1 MKSIGLILFLILIR
15 DIHGQSPNLTIT
27 PSEIKSEKKA
37 TIPDLQSLDQYK
49 KSTFLSS
56 MELPF
61 STSSNGVYAATFPM
75 AWTEIK
81 DLLLDSMYAFSST
94 ELKLLHQTKGHTN
107 VLQPSEYET
116 SIKIENRTIIAKA
129 SFNKSLAFLTP
140 MTANKTAFLF
150 QGNAVGSFGFRG
162 KHPGVRILYYNND
175 NDFALSITPKEIGQ
189 ELILIKTNFDSQTS
203 IKKEVEQLQNRIQ
216 LAAKKNKV
224 TPWKSRLY
232 SFDRTEIPIIDFN
245 IEHRYP
251 NIEKSFFINQ
261 GTKYIVSKAYQKNAF
276 CMNKKGTTITSEA
289 EIRVLPP
296 SRPSG
301 IDKATPKNMIFDDS
315 FLVLAKRTDNPNPYF
330 AVFLCNN
337 ELMQSFK

>member
-1 MKSIGLILFLILIR
+1 M
-15 DIHGQSPNLTIT
+15 
-27 PSEIKSEKKA
+27 
-37 TIPDLQSLDQYK
+37 
-49 KSTFLSS
+49 
-56 MELPF
+56 
-61 STSSNGVYAATFPM
+61 STSKNGIYSATFPI
-75 AWTEIK
+75 AWGEIK
-81 DLLLDSMYAFSST
+81 ETLLDSIYDFSST
-94 ELKLLHQTKGHTN
+94 ELELVHQTKEHLN
-107 VLQPSEYET
+107 LLQAKEYKT
-116 SIKIENRTIIAKA
+116 SISIKKKSIVAEA
-129 SFNKSLAFLTP
+129 SFHKSLPFSTP
-140 MTANKTAFLF
+140 MIANKIALSF
-150 QGNAVGSFGFRG
+150 QGDRVRSFGFKG

-175 NDFALSITPKEIGQ
+175 NDFALSISPKEIGH
-189 ELILIKTNFDSQTS
+189 ELILIKTNFDSQTN
-203 IKKEVEQLQNRIQ
+203 IKKEVKQLQNRIQ